1 MIEKMGYN
9 LTKRSGLN
17 FSKGRR
23 TLIRSF
29 VPNEKAPD
37 YYRMGLGYVSTPASS
52 DFEAEQWVLKVHLD
66 GVNMCNAN

>member
-1 MIEKMGYN
+1 MMEKMGYD

-29 VPNEKAPD
+29 VPKEKAPD
-37 YYRMGLGYVSTPASS
+37 YYRMGLGYVSTQSR
-52 DFEAEQWVLKVHLD
+52 QILKLNN
-66 GVNMCNAN
+66 GS